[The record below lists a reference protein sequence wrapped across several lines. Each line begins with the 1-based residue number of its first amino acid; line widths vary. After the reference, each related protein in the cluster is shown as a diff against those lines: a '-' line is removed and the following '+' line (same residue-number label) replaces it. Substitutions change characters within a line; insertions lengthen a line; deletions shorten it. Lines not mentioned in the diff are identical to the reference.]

1 MKYNYSQEELEKK
14 KKELLDK
21 VVGYNNEYEKIK
33 PTLDDT
39 NENGFRLL
47 DKDTTSDET
56 LKKRAEEQANLEYET
71 KKAKAQ
77 DSTKQKSLSLSEAIK
92 AILEESEKRKQDTSI
107 EYDASKN
114 RVEEDASKRGV
125 ARSSIANGMMA
136 DLEGQKLDELDKID
150 DEATERSNDL
160 KFQIADLQNKLNDL
174 ITQYELEK
182 TVSAETKFAEAK
194 DKRDTRNDAV
204 DKYNN
209 TIRKFEIENNKKLKY
224 SPADKSPAKEVKVEF
239 DKKKVAE
246 VVNFYNSFEDKNK
259 ALEDFLSNDELR
271 EALGASYDMC
281 LRLIY
286 QG

>member
-14 KKELLDK
+14 KKEVLDK
-21 VVGYNNEYEKIK
+21 VVGLNNEYEKIL

-39 NENGFRLL
+39 NKNGFRLL
-47 DKDTTSDET
+47 DKDTTSDAT

-77 DSTKQKSLSLSEAIK
+77 DSTKQKSLTLSQAIN
-92 AILEESEKRKQDTSI
+92 AILEESEKKKQDTSK
-107 EYDASKN
+107 EYDTSKN
-114 RVEEDASKRGV
+114 RVEEDASKRGI
-125 ARSSIANGMMA
+125 ARSSIANGMVA
-136 DLEGQKLDELDKID
+136 DLEGKKLAELDEID
-150 DEATERSNDL
+150 NEASEKSNDI
-160 KFQIADLQNKLNDL
+160 KAQIADLQNKLTDL
-174 ITQYELEK
+174 IAQYELERS
-182 TVSAETKFAEAK
+182 VSAEAKFANAK
-194 DKRDTRNDAV
+194 EKRDTRNDAV

-209 TIRKFEIENNKKLKY
+209 SIRQFEVENNQKLKY
-224 SPADKSPAKEVKVEF
+224 SPADKSAAKAVKVEY

-246 VVNFYNSFEDKNK
+246 VVNFYNSFEDKSK

-271 EALGASYDMC
+271 EALGDNYEMC